1 MELTNDLSLYRRR
14 DDSLVSQRL
23 GASAGQS
30 TGVSMDHLVHSRSG
44 LNEDLSLYP
53 AILESMDVTVTFPE
67 GWSGIPAG
75 MPGAFEPASGGVA
88 TLNHRLHAGMPPAF
102 L

>member
-1 MELTNDLSLYRRR
+1 M
-14 DDSLVSQRL
+14 DD
-23 GASAGQS
+23 
-30 TGVSMDHLVHSRSG
+30 LVHSRSG
-44 LNEDLSLYP
+44 VTEDLSPYP
-53 AILESMDVTVTFPE
+53 AIMESMDVTVTFPE

-75 MPGAFEPASGGVA
+75 MPGAFKSASGGVA